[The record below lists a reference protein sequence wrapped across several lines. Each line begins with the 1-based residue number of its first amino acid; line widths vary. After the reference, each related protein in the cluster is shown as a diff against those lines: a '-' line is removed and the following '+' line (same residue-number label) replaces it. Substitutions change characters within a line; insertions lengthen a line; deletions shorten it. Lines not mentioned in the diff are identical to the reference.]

1 MYPKR
6 IFQII
11 AAVYSLL
18 FALFLLTVACVASLQ
33 FLNVQ
38 LPEIAQNLI
47 EIVNNAAS
55 RMPTSSNVKT
65 GRAVV
70 IFLAFALPALLIFVG
85 VAMLFAKP
93 RVKRFRHTVASI
105 IIVVGATVSTL
116 SFLLMTSIT
125 YNIPSLSL
133 SLTFLC
139 NFLILFALN
148 IVAVLLKRPESQ
160 TLLLLHEQAKLQ
172 VKEDAERELA
182 ENALPA
188 QDEEQTQTTTPT
200 ATDETTQ
207 QQDVKE
213 DEPNTRQTTEVMQE
227 TAPEQPTKQDTT
239 KNAVQ
244 IENAKS
250 ADTTAKNETT
260 QQQAVKEDEPN
271 TRQTTEVMQETAPE
285 QPTRQ
290 DTTKNAVQI
299 ENVKPADTTATD
311 VTAQRQA
318 AATYSAEDQPYLT
331 QHFTVSDIT
340 DSTYGNVET
349 ITPQTLKKIQK
360 LRLLLQTHAITEEEY
375 VALVDSYL
383 HGDKQQK

>member
-55 RMPTSSNVKT
+55 RMPTASNVKT

-85 VAMLFAKP
+85 VGMLFAKP

-172 VKEDAERELA
+172 VKENASEELA
-182 ENALPA
+182 ENALPE

-207 QQDVKE
+207 QQ
-213 DEPNTRQTTEVMQE
+213 
-227 TAPEQPTKQDTT
+227 
-239 KNAVQ
+239 
-244 IENAKS
+244 
-250 ADTTAKNETT
+250 
-260 QQQAVKEDEPN
+260 AVKKDEPN

-290 DTTKNAVQI
+290 DTAKNAVQI
-299 ENVKPADTTATD
+299 ENAKPADTTAQN
-311 VTAQRQA
+311 VTTQQQA
-318 AATYSAEDQPYLT
+318 AATCFAEDQPYLT

>member
-207 QQDVKE
+207 RH
-213 DEPNTRQTTEVMQE
+213 T
-227 TAPEQPTKQDTT
+227 
-239 KNAVQ
+239 
-244 IENAKS
+244 
-250 ADTTAKNETT
+250 
-260 QQQAVKEDEPN
+260 VKEDEPN

-383 HGDKQQK
+383 HGDKQQRQQRPVEVHLLPPFPQGKKDILHDVFRRLAVMDHLKSPCTQGFIVIAE

>member
-55 RMPTSSNVKT
+55 RMPTASNVKT

-160 TLLLLHEQAKLQ
+160 TLLLLHEQSKSQ

-182 ENALPA
+182 ENALPE

-200 ATDETTQ
+200 ATD
-207 QQDVKE
+207 V
-213 DEPNTRQTTEVMQE
+213 
-227 TAPEQPTKQDTT
+227 
-239 KNAVQ
+239 
-244 IENAKS
+244 
-250 ADTTAKNETT
+250 TT

-299 ENVKPADTTATD
+299 ENVKPADTTAQNE
-311 VTAQRQA
+311 TAQQQD
-318 AATYSAEDQPYLT
+318 AATCFTEDQPYLT

-383 HGDKQQK
+383 HGDKQ

>member
-47 EIVNNAAS
+47 VIVNNAAS
-55 RMPTSSNVKT
+55 RMSTASNVKT

-105 IIVVGATVSTL
+105 IIVVGATVSTM

-160 TLLLLHEQAKLQ
+160 TLLLLHKQAKLQ
-172 VKEDAERELA
+172 VKADASEELA

-207 QQDVKE
+207 RH
-213 DEPNTRQTTEVMQE
+213 T
-227 TAPEQPTKQDTT
+227 
-239 KNAVQ
+239 
-244 IENAKS
+244 
-250 ADTTAKNETT
+250 
-260 QQQAVKEDEPN
+260 VKEDEPN

-290 DTTKNAVQI
+290 DTAKNAVQI
-299 ENVKPADTTATD
+299 ENAKPADTTAQN
-311 VTAQRQA
+311 VTTQQQA
-318 AATYSAEDQPYLT
+318 AATCFAEDQPYLT

-383 HGDKQQK
+383 HGDKQ

>member
-47 EIVNNAAS
+47 EIVNKAAS
-55 RMPTSSNVKT
+55 RMSTASNVKT

-172 VKEDAERELA
+172 VKEDASEELT

-200 ATDETTQ
+200 ATDVTTQ
-207 QQDVKE
+207 RH
-213 DEPNTRQTTEVMQE
+213 T
-227 TAPEQPTKQDTT
+227 
-239 KNAVQ
+239 
-244 IENAKS
+244 
-250 ADTTAKNETT
+250 
-260 QQQAVKEDEPN
+260 VKEDEPN

-299 ENVKPADTTATD
+299 ENVKPADTTAQN
-311 VTAQRQA
+311 VNPQQQA
-318 AATYSAEDQPYLT
+318 AATCFAEDQPYLT

>member
-38 LPEIAQNLI
+38 LPKIAQNLI
-47 EIVNNAAS
+47 VIVNNAAS
-55 RMPTSSNVKT
+55 RMSTASNVKT

-172 VKEDAERELA
+172 VKEGASEELT

-207 QQDVKE
+207 RH
-213 DEPNTRQTTEVMQE
+213 T
-227 TAPEQPTKQDTT
+227 
-239 KNAVQ
+239 
-244 IENAKS
+244 
-250 ADTTAKNETT
+250 
-260 QQQAVKEDEPN
+260 VKEDEPN

-318 AATYSAEDQPYLT
+318 AATCFAEDQPYLT

-383 HGDKQQK
+383 HGDKQ

>member
-160 TLLLLHEQAKLQ
+160 TLLLLHEQAKSQ

-200 ATDETTQ
+200 ATDVTTQ

-227 TAPEQPTKQDTT
+227 TAPEQPTRQDTA

-244 IENAKS
+244 IENAKP
-250 ADTTAKNETT
+250 ADTTAQNVTT
-260 QQQAVKEDEPN
+260 QQQA
-271 TRQTTEVMQETAPE
+271 
-285 QPTRQ
+285 
-290 DTTKNAVQI
+290 
-299 ENVKPADTTATD
+299 
-311 VTAQRQA
+311 
-318 AATYSAEDQPYLT
+318 AATCFAEDQPYLT

>member
-47 EIVNNAAS
+47 VIVNNAAS
-55 RMPTSSNVKT
+55 RMSTASNVKT

-182 ENALPA
+182 ENALPE

-207 QQDVKE
+207 RH
-213 DEPNTRQTTEVMQE
+213 T
-227 TAPEQPTKQDTT
+227 
-239 KNAVQ
+239 
-244 IENAKS
+244 
-250 ADTTAKNETT
+250 
-260 QQQAVKEDEPN
+260 VKEDEPN

-299 ENVKPADTTATD
+299 ENVKPADTTAQN
-311 VTAQRQA
+311 VTTQRQA
-318 AATYSAEDQPYLT
+318 AATCFAEDQPYLT